1 MKKVSS
7 TITWECDFDP
17 KEKPVVSADLPKG
30 WKIFHGTT
38 TVSYGKS
45 TRVIHK
51 EYIIGPTALAATDV
65 PTLLKIK
72 TAVLG
77 S

>member
-7 TITWECDFDP
+7 TITWECDFNP
-17 KEKPVVSADLPKG
+17 NEKSVISANLPKG
-30 WKIFHGTT
+30 WKLFWGVGI
-38 TVSYGKS
+38 VS
-45 TRVIHK
+45 TRYGSKQVHK
-51 EYIIGPTALAATDV
+51 EYVIGPTALSATDV